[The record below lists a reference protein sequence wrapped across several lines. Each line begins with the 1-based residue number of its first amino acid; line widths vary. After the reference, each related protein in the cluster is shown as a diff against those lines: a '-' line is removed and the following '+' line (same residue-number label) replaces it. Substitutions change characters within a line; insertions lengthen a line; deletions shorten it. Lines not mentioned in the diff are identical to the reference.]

1 MRHAAGGTVIGN
13 RKKRK
18 QMDGSKDIK
27 VRKKKKRKKK
37 NYLLRLILLI
47 CIGVCLYFFFTS
59 SLFDINEI
67 AVENNDYYTPEQ
79 IISIAGAITGGNT
92 FAERT
97 GAMKDKLLE
106 DPYIKNASVSRK
118 LPDGLVITVQERK
131 EAAYVVYRSEY
142 VIIDSDGIVLRKAK
156 VEPKLT
162 VMEGMTVKK
171 IETGEPLEAEENAM
185 LTGTLSLLKQMEEQE
200 LYFKRITFSSVVI
213 KAYIYDSL
221 ICEATPENLSAGMPQ
236 LKEVITDLYSKGI
249 ERGVIKMGS
258 DGYFAFSPLP
268 E

>member
-1 MRHAAGGTVIGN
+1 
-13 RKKRK
+13 
-18 QMDGSKDIK
+18 MDEPKDIK

-37 NYLLRLILLI
+37 NYLLRFFLLILT
-47 CIGVCLYFFFTS
+47 GVCLYFFFTS
-59 SLFDINEI
+59 SLFDVNEI
-67 AVENNDYYTPEQ
+67 TVENNHYYTPEQ
-79 IISIAGAITGGNT
+79 IISIAGAKTGGNT

-97 GAMKDKLLE
+97 RPMKARLLE

-118 LPDGLVITVQERK
+118 LPDGLVITVEERK
-131 EAAYVVYRSEY
+131 ETAYVVYRSDY
-142 VIIDSDGIVLRKAK
+142 VIIDNDGIVLRKAK

-162 VMEGMTVKK
+162 VLEGLTVKK

-185 LTGTLSLLKQMEEQE
+185 LTGTLDLLRQMNEQE
-200 LYFKRITFSSVVI
+200 LYFKRIVISSVVI

-221 ICEATPENLSAGMPQ
+221 ICEATPENLTANMPQ
-236 LKEVITDLYSKGI
+236 LKEVIQKLYTEGT

-258 DGYFAFSPLP
+258 DGYFAFSPIP